1 MPESPSDSS
10 LLCAVT
16 LQALMGFGAL
26 QEVIICAGARNCA
39 LVVAFASAPGIRV
52 WHHFEE
58 RAAAFFALGRILS
71 HGRPVAVITTS
82 GTAVAELFPAIIEAH
97 YQGLPLVAL
106 TADRPAAYRGTGA
119 PQAIEQAGIFGNY
132 PALSLDVRELDDLA
146 PLAEWTRLG
155 PLHVNL
161 CLEEPG
167 PGQLGWLRNY
177 GAGLTPNDGRED
189 DDQENGSKERS
200 LQDLKTTLSLPAA
213 LDRST
218 GVPPVSFHHPKSP
231 ARQRVIQEAIL
242 TLSLPAL
249 LRPLVLLGDLLPGE
263 LPAVTAFLKH
273 LAAPVYAEAASGLRG
288 HPELRSLLI
297 SGGDTALKS
306 IPHDSVLR
314 LGGVPACRFW
324 RDLEDRPHVPVLSL
338 TRSGHRGLARESS
351 AFPLLPEILE
361 SLTASLNNTTVS
373 VPGSA
378 TTSSPNHH
386 RPHIPDLQPALDACL
401 ARHPGSEPA
410 LVRALSDLIPPGAVV
425 FTGNSM
431 PIREWNLCARPD
443 RPHHARALRG
453 ANGIDGNLSAFLG
466 LAVDAA
472 EAWCLIGDL
481 TALYD
486 LAAPWILPQFDCP
499 KLRIVVIQ
507 NAGGKI
513 FSRLPALR
521 GLTETERRLM
531 ENPHQISLKGW
542 AEQWGLSH
550 HTHHGPLTTLPPL
563 PDRLV
568 LELHPDPEA
577 TEAFWRDWST
587 AARQIP

>member
-1 MPESPSDSS
+1 MPENPSESS

-16 LQALMGFGAL
+16 LQALMGRGIL
-26 QEVIICAGARNCA
+26 HEVVICAGARNCA
-39 LVVAFASAPGIRV
+39 LVVALASAPGIRV

-58 RAAAFFALGRILS
+58 RSAAFFALGRILS
-71 HGRPVAVITTS
+71 HGRPAAVITTS

-106 TADRPAAYRGTGA
+106 TADRPASYRGTGA

-132 PALSLDVRELDDLA
+132 PALALDVRELDDLTVIE
-146 PLAEWTRLG
+146 EWTRNG

-167 PGQLGWLRNY
+167 AGQIGWLRNY
-177 GAGLTPNDGRED
+177 GASLNISSGED
-189 DDQENGSKERS
+189 EEENENEEETSPTRKQAR
-200 LQDLKTTLSLPAA
+200 PAP
-213 LDRST
+213 S
-218 GVPPVSFHHPKSP
+218 HHSHH
-231 ARQRVIQEAIL
+231 
-242 TLSLPAL
+242 SHSSHSSH
-249 LRPLVLLGDLLPGE
+249 PLILLGDLLPAE
-263 LPAVTAFLKH
+263 LPAVTAFLKR
-273 LAAPVYAEAASGLRG
+273 LAAPIYAEAASGLRE
-288 HPELRSLLI
+288 HPGLRGLLI

-306 IPHDSVLR
+306 IPHDSVIR

-324 RDLEDRPHVPVLSL
+324 RDLEDRPRIPVISY
-338 TRSGHRGLARESS
+338 TRSGHRGLAREST

-361 SLTASLNNTTVS
+361 SASDSL
-373 VPGSA
+373 A
-378 TTSSPNHH
+378 YPNSTPPPQEIQN
-386 RPHIPDLQPALDACL
+386 RKIPDLQAALDACL
-401 ARHPGSEPA
+401 DRHPASEPA
-410 LVRALSDLIPPGAVV
+410 LFRALSALIPPGAVL

-431 PIREWNLCARPD
+431 PIREWNLCALPD

-466 LAVDAA
+466 LAVDAE
-472 EAWCLIGDL
+472 EAWCLVGDL

-486 LAAPWILPQFDCP
+486 LAAPWILPQFDCR

-521 GLTETERRLM
+521 GLSETERRLM

-542 AEQWGLSH
+542 AEQWSLSH
-550 HTHHGPLTTLPPL
+550 HTHQGSLSTLPPL
-563 PDRLV
+563 PDRVV
-568 LELHPDPEA
+568 LELHPDTEA
-577 TEAFWRDWST
+577 TESFWREWNAVSRT
-587 AARQIP
+587 NA